1 MSRYILFFFCLI
13 FSFSNNVQAYYSFGT
28 TDTSSGYCNL
38 TSFNFGQVKVGDEK
52 YDNSR
57 CELAICTD
65 GHYKIN
71 RCMEIPDFDEN
82 SCDVFMEAGFDIYYP
97 DCCPVVVCEK
107 KQFYDLAFQF
117 FGTLK
122 RLLNFHYI

>member
-65 GHYKIN
+65 GHYKLTGVWKYQTLTRIVVTYSWKLDLTS
-71 RCMEIPDFDEN
+71 ITL
-82 SCDVFMEAGFDIYYP
+82 

-107 KQFYDLAFQF
+107 N
-117 FGTLK
+117 
-122 RLLNFHYI
+122 NFMT